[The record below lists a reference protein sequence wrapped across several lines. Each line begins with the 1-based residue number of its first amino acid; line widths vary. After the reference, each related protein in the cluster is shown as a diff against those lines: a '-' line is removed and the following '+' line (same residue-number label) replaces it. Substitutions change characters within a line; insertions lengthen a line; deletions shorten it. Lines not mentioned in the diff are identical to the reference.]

1 MDMAVK
7 GFIVDENG
15 VLKSRTE
22 NMKRQILEL
31 SSGLR
36 IIFLIAF

>member
-15 VLKSRTE
+15 VFKSRTE
-22 NMKRQILEL
+22 NMKGQILEL